1 MGISSNY
8 ATCTTNTVNKDWPS
22 IPSRLIATNC
32 CGKMVWRICL
42 GRMSM
47 LANELWMYCCAIMSN
62 RYQRSFCLTE
72 KVMCKGDI
80 PILTH
85 LKLTL
90 ENICKLA
97 HEVGFDACGVAPVH
111 RLDADALFM
120 DNWIAQGL
128 HGEMDYLE
136 RNCDKRYDPALLVPN
151 AQMVVVCLLHFDR
164 SGRDYHRRV
173 KSMLYALDAKLREVF
188 GDDIVSQTHQH
199 VFCDSAPMLER
210 RWCVEAGLGFI
221 GKNHQF
227 IHPVL
232 GSMVHPGEIIINK
245 VVPLSDKP
253 YPIAETCTDCQL
265 CIDACPTGA
274 LRNDVWDA
282 RECIA
287 YATHHCLQCQI
298 VCPFNK
304 HI

>member
-1 MGISSNY
+1 M
-8 ATCTTNTVNKDWPS
+8 
-22 IPSRLIATNC
+22 
-32 CGKMVWRICL
+32 
-42 GRMSM
+42 
-47 LANELWMYCCAIMSN
+47 
-62 RYQRSFCLTE
+62 
-72 KVMCKGDI
+72 
-80 PILTH
+80 
-85 LKLTL
+85 KLTL